1 MKNLCPDDREDAV
14 EKFIDGKIEQRAEES
29 RSAKVGKSVSRD
41 CCCVSVSIRRRVVTD
56 RGHSVI
62 AFESRARGISIFN
75 VCAMAR
81 DTRF

>member
-1 MKNLCPDDREDAV
+1 MKNLCRDDREDVV
-14 EKFIDGKIEQRAEES
+14 EKFIDGKIEQRAEKSE
-29 RSAKVGKSVSRD
+29 SAKVGKFASRD
-41 CCCVSVSIRRRVVTD
+41 RCCVSVSIRRPVVTD

-75 VCAMAR
+75 VGAIAR